1 MPPVSDLVK
10 DSKLD
15 TQFKGGLTVHV
26 SYVSGASSRQRKI
39 RKEETWRRLKHLGS
53 GAYGTVWLENCTLEN
68 TEQRVRAVKAI
79 HKKVDGS
86 TPVDYS
92 RELEAIAKFSH
103 VKVSD
108 LLIT

>member
-1 MPPVSDLVK
+1 MPLVSDLVK

-39 RKEETWRRLKHLGS
+39 RKEETWRRLKQLGS
-53 GAYGTVWLENCTLEN
+53 GAYGTVWLENES
-68 TEQRVRAVKAI
+68 TEQKVRAVKTIRKQA
-79 HKKVDGS
+79 DGS
-86 TPVDYS
+86 TPIDYS

-103 VKVSD
+103 VKVSS
-108 LLIT
+108 LYTAN